1 MEWIRINKKDNVAV
15 AITDIEKNQLI
26 KKGHKFA
33 LRDIAKGE
41 KVIKYG
47 APIGI
52 ATKDIAEGDWVHVH
66 NVRTLLDT
74 GGGYTYEKVCE
85 KTVEREKESRRTFF
99 GYRREDGRCGVR
111 NEIWIICT
119 VGCVN
124 SVADE
129 IARLMRDEA
138 KRYTDGIVVIKHPYG
153 CSQMGEDQQATLRV
167 LSRMA
172 IHPNAGGVLML
183 GLGCENCNFN
193 KLAEIFPKGY
203 MENTERMKWLSCQDE
218 DDEVK
223 RGTELVRELISYT
236 GKFSRIEID
245 ANELVIGLKCGGSDG
260 LSGITANPLVGR
272 FSDRHCGRGGSI
284 ILTEVPEM
292 FGAEQFLMNRCADRE
307 TYEKT
312 VKMIENFKEYYRS
325 NGQVIYENPSPGN
338 KAGGITTLEDKSL
351 GCIQKGGEAEVTDV
365 LRYGDPV
372 NRTGLSLLEGPG
384 NDLVAVTALAVSGA
398 HMVLFTTGRGTPLG
412 GIVPVVKIA
421 SNHEVAEKKAH
432 WTDFDAERVM
442 DGSLWEV
449 LTDELDEYV
458 LNVASGKKT
467 RSEENGYRDM
477 AIFKRGVTL

>member
-1 MEWIRINKKDNVAV
+1 MDWIRINEKDNVAV
-15 AITDIEKNQLI
+15 SLTDVEKKQLI

-41 KVIKYG
+41 KIIKYG

-52 ATKDIAEGDWVHVH
+52 ATKDIAEGEWVHVH

-74 GGGYTYEKVCE
+74 SGGYIYKKVC
-85 KTVEREKESRRTFF
+85 KKPADRGTGGRRIFL

-129 IARLMRDEA
+129 IAERMRDEA
-138 KRYTDGIVVIKHPYG
+138 DKYTDGIVVIKHPYG
-153 CSQMGEDQQATLRV
+153 CSQMGEDQQTTLRV
-167 LSRMA
+167 LTRMA
-172 IHPNAGGVLML
+172 VHPNAGGVLML
-183 GLGCENCNFN
+183 GLGCENCNFG
-193 KLAEIFPKGY
+193 KLKEVFPAGY
-203 MENTERMKWLSCQDE
+203 MENEERIKWLSCQDE
-218 DDEVK
+218 DDEVEAGAK
-223 RGTELVRELISYT
+223 LIGELISYAE
-236 GKFSRIEID
+236 KSRRIEID
-245 ANELVIGLKCGGSDG
+245 ASELVVGLKCGGSDG
-260 LSGITANPLVGR
+260 LSGITANPLVGK
-272 FSDRHCGRGGSI
+272 FSDRHCESGGSV

-292 FGAEQFLMNRCADRE
+292 FGAEQFLMNRCVDRE

-312 VKMIENFKEYYRS
+312 VGMIEDFKEYYRS

-338 KAGGITTLEDKSL
+338 KDGGITTLEDKSL

-365 LRYGDPV
+365 LRYGYPAV
-372 NRTGLSLLEGPG
+372 KRGLSLLEGPG

-421 SNHEVAEKKAH
+421 SNHEVAKKKIR
-432 WTDFDAERVM
+432 WTDLDAERVID
-442 DGSLWEV
+442 DGRWEDM
-449 LTDELDEYV
+449 TDELDRYV
-458 LNVASGKKT
+458 LEVASGKKT
-467 RSEENGYRDM
+467 KSEKNGYRDM